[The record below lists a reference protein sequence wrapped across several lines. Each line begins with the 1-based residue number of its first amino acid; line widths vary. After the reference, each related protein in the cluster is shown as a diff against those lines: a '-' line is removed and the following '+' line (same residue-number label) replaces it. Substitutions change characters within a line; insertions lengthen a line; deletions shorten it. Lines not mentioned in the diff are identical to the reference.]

1 MPKFVFKVSFPVTQ
15 YYHTY
20 DRDEAAAREKI
31 KSDLVDELDEI
42 LGAPYDISEVKI
54 ELLPQE

>member
-1 MPKFVFKVSFPVTQ
+1 MPKFVFKVTFPVTQ

-20 DRDEAAAREKI
+20 ARDEAAAREKI
-31 KSDLVDELDEI
+31 KSDIIDEFDEI
-42 LGAPYDISEVKI
+42 IGAPDDISEVKI